1 MGCADFVKHQ
11 RDPRSAS
18 RTRNRNA
25 NIMTTASNAVFSL
38 FFQFS
43 ITGIFFYLPQRIKF
57 SITNEAFSLHI
68 SLHGKGFIL
77 NASSWSTMS
86 HD

>member
-18 RTRNRNA
+18 RTRHRNA

-43 ITGIFFYLPQRIKF
+43 ITGIFFLLASK
-57 SITNEAFSLHI
+57 N
-68 SLHGKGFIL
+68 KIL
-77 NASSWSTMS
+77 YYK
-86 HD
+86 